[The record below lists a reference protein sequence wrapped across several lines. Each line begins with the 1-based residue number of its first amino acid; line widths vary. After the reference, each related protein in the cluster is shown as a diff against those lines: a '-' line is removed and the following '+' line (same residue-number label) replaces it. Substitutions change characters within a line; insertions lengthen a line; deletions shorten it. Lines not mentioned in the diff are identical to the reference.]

1 MLSENLDLKFHY
13 NLCPHILISQLA
25 KIELLARS
33 TVSSFCAL
41 NPSPGAQLM
50 WSNEMIADILPN
62 GQLCTSKLI
71 LKVLTTA
78 LGQTPLIECN
88 RSAKLGYNQFY
99 QINVCVDKMASPS
112 SHAQLPSP
120 ISAEQLS
127 TFHLSETLLQDHQ
140 LDWLAQQLQHI
151 TLVCFGLSKLNT

>member
-1 MLSENLDLKFHY
+1 
-13 NLCPHILISQLA
+13 LA

-62 GQLCTSKLI
+62 GQLYTSKLI

-88 RSAKLGYNQFY
+88 RSAKLGYNQIY
-99 QINVCVDKMASPS
+99 QIYVCVDKMASPS

-151 TLVCFGLSKLNT
+151 TLVCLQLEFHSIHGNPYLQTFYKFNLPSG